1 MGTLGHSFLNR
12 HCASNEPSDIPDA
25 RSLTHQMGR
34 LMSSTV
40 PIMVLVLLGFPAV
53 AAQLDLLDNLLSDKA
68 AAPCELKPCVP
79 VCKTVLEKTT
89 VGRTP
94 RPMSS
99 TECAP
104 DRACVEANI
113 KCLSTIRAHETKANG
128 DLMAGLKGYSDT
140 SPSSPSAPNPSSDS
154 RLNISRKWWGHRH

>member
-25 RSLTHQMGR
+25 RSLSHQMSCLTR
-34 LMSSTV
+34 STV
-40 PIMVLVLLGFPAV
+40 PIMILVLLGFPAV
-53 AAQLDLLDNLLSDKA
+53 AAQLDLLDDLLSDKA

-89 VGRTP
+89 AGRTP

-104 DRACVEANI
+104 DRACVEANT
-113 KCLSTIRAHETKANG
+113 KCLSTIRAQETKANS
-128 DLMAGLKGYSDT
+128 DLTAAFKDYSDT
-140 SPSSPSAPNPSSDS
+140 SPSSPSAPN
-154 RLNISRKWWGHRH
+154 